1 MTQHNDAYKRKKYFI
16 KRGFQ
21 FGFILKFCILLLI
34 GVVISTGLLFFFSQ
48 GTLTSS
54 FQHSRLVIMNTGMAI
69 LPAAIY
75 TNLITLGLITLATI
89 IVTLIVSHK
98 IAGPMFRFE
107 KELKEISEGNLAK
120 HVTLREEDQMTE
132 MAESLNQMV
141 SSLHG
146 KVSGIRF
153 DIENLVQSANEQDVP
168 KKVIEQLNKLREN
181 MENSFK
187 M

>member
-54 FQHSRLVIMNTGMAI
+54 FKHSRLVIMNTGMAI

-75 TNLITLGLITLATI
+75 TNLITLGLITIATI
-89 IVTLIVSHK
+89 IITLIVSHK

-107 KELKEISEGNLAK
+107 KDLKEVGEGNLTK
-120 HVTLREEDQMTE
+120 TISLRSKDQFTK
-132 MAESLNQMV
+132 MAESLNIMTAN
-141 SSLHG
+141 LHD
-146 KVSGIRF
+146 KVLVIQAEVEGLLESASEEKVA
-153 DIENLVQSANEQDVP
+153 ENLIKGLDHLHETIHQQ
-168 KKVIEQLNKLREN
+168 
-181 MENSFK
+181 FK
-187 M
+187 T